1 MRPGRMVRFL
11 SMNEISVEAST
22 PASREARLHAPRTL
36 LHEAKI
42 LIRKN
47 PARALAIAV
56 GAGFVLQSAPIG
68 RLVGGL
74 LRVSFALLQPALMVA
89 GGVKVWEKIQRRQIL

>member
-1 MRPGRMVRFL
+1 MNKSPAEATAPTSGDARPH
-11 SMNEISVEAST
+11 
-22 PASREARLHAPRTL
+22 ASRNL
-36 LHEAKI
+36 LHETKV

-56 GAGFVLQSAPIG
+56 GAGFVLQSAPVG

-74 LRVSFALLQPALMVA
+74 LRVSFALLQPALMIA

>member
-1 MRPGRMVRFL
+1 
-11 SMNEISVEAST
+11 MNESSVEAT
-22 PASREARLHAPRTL
+22 KTAPN
-36 LHEAKI
+36 EAKSGPRRNLLDETTK

-47 PARALAIAV
+47 PARALAIAA
-56 GAGFVLQSAPIG
+56 GAGFVLQSAPVG

-89 GGVKVWEKIQRRQIL
+89 GGIKLWEKFQRRQIL

>member
-1 MRPGRMVRFL
+1 
-11 SMNEISVEAST
+11 MNESSVKASA
-22 PASREARLHAPRTL
+22 PASSEARPHTPRSL
-36 LHEAKI
+36 LHETKV

-47 PARALAIAV
+47 PAGALAIAV
-56 GAGFVLQSAPIG
+56 GAGFVLQSAPVG